1 MDQDTAAAGETPQQW
16 TGVTMSVVK
25 LIHVGV
31 GGWGGDWEQNA
42 IPPVTEIERTAIVD
56 GHEPT
61 LRKAQQAMG
70 LPDAMCFLT
79 LAEALDAV
87 ESDAVLVTA
96 PAGAHVP
103 LAIQAMEAGKH
114 VLVEKPFSE
123 SAAEAKQAVDR
134 AAELGKIIQVSQ
146 NYRFYP
152 APRMAQ
158 KLLEDGAIGE
168 PSVIE
173 IDFRKWAN
181 DRPAGGRHFVMHHPL
196 IFDMAIHHFDLIRKI
211 TGQEAKTVYARPLKP
226 SWSKF
231 EEEGGAAIVIELE
244 SGLVVSYR
252 GSWISAGEPT
262 TWAGDWAIVGETG
275 EIRFSSRVGAET
287 GAEGDR
293 MTLRMHGEEAQPVT
307 LETMDLWGRS
317 AGLRAFAEAINGG
330 PMAETW
336 GPNNL
341 GSVALMTA
349 AATSSL
355 SGNVEPVVLP

>member
-1 MDQDTAAAGETPQQW
+1 
-16 TGVTMSVVK
+16 MSVVK

-31 GGWGGDWEQNA
+31 GGWGGDWEKNA

-61 LRKAQQAMG
+61 LRKAQKALD

-79 LAEALDAV
+79 LEEAMAAV

-103 LAIQAMEAGKH
+103 LSIQAMEAGKH

-123 SAAEAKQAVDR
+123 SAVEAKQAVEK
-134 AAELGKIIQVSQ
+134 AEELGKIIQVSQ

-152 APRMAQ
+152 APRAAQ
-158 KLLEDGAIGE
+158 KLLADGEIGE

-181 DRPAGGRHFVMHHPL
+181 DAAKEGHRHYGIAHPL

-211 TGQEAKTVYARPLKP
+211 TGQEAKTVYARPLAP

-231 EEEGGAAIVIELE
+231 EQEGAAAIVIELA

-252 GSWISAGEPT
+252 GSWISSGEPT

-275 EIRFSSRVGAET
+275 EIRFSSRVGGAV

-293 MTLRMHGEEAQPVT
+293 LTLRKRGEAAKPVE
-307 LETMDLWGRS
+307 LETMPLWGRS
-317 AGLRAFAEAINGG
+317 AGLQAFANAINGG

-341 GSVALMTA
+341 GSVALMEA
-349 AATSSL
+349 AAKSSL
-355 SGNVEPVVLP
+355 SGQVEPVVLP

>member
-1 MDQDTAAAGETPQQW
+1 MG
-16 TGVTMSVVK
+16 VVK

-31 GGWGGDWEQNA
+31 GGWGGDWEKNA
-42 IPPVTEIERTAIVD
+42 IPPVKEVERTAIVD

-61 LRKAQQAMG
+61 LRKVQDAMN
-70 LPDAMCFLT
+70 LPDEMCFLT
-79 LAEALDAV
+79 LDEAMAAV

-103 LAIQAMEAGKH
+103 LSIQAMEAGKH

-123 SAAEAKQAVDR
+123 NAAEAKQAVVR
-134 AAELGKIIQVSQ
+134 AEELGKVIQVSQ

-152 APRMAQ
+152 APRMAE
-158 KLLEDGAIGE
+158 KLLAEGAIGE

-181 DRPAGGRHFVMHHPL
+181 DGVPGSRHYVMHHPL
-196 IFDMAIHHFDLIRKI
+196 IFDMAIHHFDLIRKV

-231 EEEGGAAIVIELE
+231 EEEGAAAIIIEMA

-262 TWAGDWAIVGETG
+262 SWAGDWKIVGETG
-275 EIRFSSRVGAET
+275 EISFSSREGGTT

-293 MTLRMHGEEAQPVT
+293 LTIRQRGGGAKPVT

-317 AGLRAFAEAINGG
+317 AGLRAFANAVNGG

-349 AATSSL
+349 AAKSSL
-355 SGNVEPVVLP
+355 SGKVEPVVLP

>member
-1 MDQDTAAAGETPQQW
+1 MG
-16 TGVTMSVVK
+16 VVK

-31 GGWGGDWEQNA
+31 GGWGGDWELNA
-42 IPPVTEIERTAIVD
+42 IPPVKEVARTAIVD

-61 LRKAQQAMG
+61 LRKAQKALG
-70 LPDAMCFLT
+70 LDDAMCFLT
-79 LAEALDAV
+79 LEEAMAAV

-103 LAIQAMEAGKH
+103 LSIQAMEAGKH

-123 SAAEAKQAVDR
+123 NPAEARAAVDT
-134 AAELGKIIQVSQ
+134 AEKLGKIIQVSQ

-152 APRMAQ
+152 APRAAQ
-158 KLLEDGAIGE
+158 KLLAEGAIGE

-181 DRPAGGRHFVMHHPL
+181 DAPKAGHRHYGIAHPL

-231 EEEGGAAIVIELE
+231 EQEGAAAIIIEME

-262 TWAGDWAIVGETG
+262 TWAGDWAIQGETG
-275 EIRFSSRVGAET
+275 EIRFSSRVGGT
-287 GAEGDR
+287 VGAEGDR
-293 MTLRMHGEEAQPVT
+293 LTVRPRGKDAEPVK

-317 AGLRAFAEAINGG
+317 AGLRAFANAVNGG
-330 PMAETW
+330 PMAETF
-336 GPNNL
+336 GKFNL
-341 GSVALMTA
+341 GSVALMDA
-349 AATSSL
+349 AARSSL
-355 SGNVEPVVLP
+355 SGVVEQVIQP

>member
-1 MDQDTAAAGETPQQW
+1 MG
-16 TGVTMSVVK
+16 VVK

-31 GGWGGDWEQNA
+31 GGWGGDWEKNA
-42 IPPVTEIERTAIVD
+42 IPPVKEIERTAIVD

-61 LRKAQQAMG
+61 LRKAQKALD

-79 LAEALDAV
+79 LEEAMDAV

-96 PAGAHVP
+96 PAGAHIP
-103 LAIQAMEAGKH
+103 LSIQAMEAGKH

-123 SAAEAKQAVDR
+123 SAAEAKTAVDR
-134 AAELGKIIQVSQ
+134 AEELGKILQVSQ

-158 KLLEDGAIGE
+158 KLLADGAIGE

-181 DRPAGGRHFVMHHPL
+181 DAPKEGHRHYGIAHPL

-211 TGQEAKTVYARPLKP
+211 TGQEARSVFARPLRP

-231 EEEGGAAIVIELE
+231 AQEGAAAILIELE

-262 TWAGDWAIVGETG
+262 TWGGDWAIVGETG
-275 EIRFSSRVGAET
+275 EIRFSSRVGGET

-293 MTLRMHGEEAQPVT
+293 LTLRPRGGEAKPVELEA
-307 LETMDLWGRS
+307 MDLWGRS
-317 AGLRAFAEAINGG
+317 AGLQAFANAIKGG
-330 PMAETW
+330 PMAETL
-336 GPNNL
+336 GKYNL
-341 GSVALMTA
+341 GSVALMEA
-349 AATSSL
+349 AAKSSL
-355 SGNVEPVVLP
+355 SGAVEPVLIP

>member
-1 MDQDTAAAGETPQQW
+1 
-16 TGVTMSVVK
+16 MSVVK

-31 GGWGGDWEQNA
+31 GGWGGDWEKNA
-42 IPPVTEIERTAIVD
+42 IPPVKDVERTAIVD

-61 LRKAQQAMG
+61 LRKAQKALD

-79 LAEALDAV
+79 LDDALAAV

-103 LAIQAMEAGKH
+103 LSIQAMEAGKH

-123 SAAEAKQAVDR
+123 SAAEAKQAVER
-134 AAELGKIIQVSQ
+134 AEALGKIIQVSQ

-152 APRMAQ
+152 APRAAQ
-158 KLLEDGAIGE
+158 KLLADGAIGE

-181 DRPAGGRHFVMHHPL
+181 DGAAGGRHYVMHHPL
-196 IFDMAIHHFDLIRKI
+196 IFDMAIHHFDLIRKV
-211 TGQEAKTVYARPLKP
+211 TGQDARTVYARPLKP
-226 SWSKF
+226 GWSKF
-231 EEEGGAAIVIELE
+231 EQEGAAAIIIEME

-262 TWAGDWAIVGETG
+262 SWGGDWAIVGETG
-275 EIRFSSRVGAET
+275 EIRFSSREGGQV

-293 MTLRMHGEEAQPVT
+293 LSLRKRGEAAKPVE
-307 LETMDLWGRS
+307 LEKMDLWGRS
-317 AGLRAFAEAINGG
+317 AGLQAFANAINGG

-341 GSVALMTA
+341 GSVALMEA
-349 AATSSL
+349 AAKSSL
-355 SGNVEPVVLP
+355 SGQPEPVIVT